1 MALSSVHLS
10 SYSSGG
16 WESTRVK
23 ARCQQ
28 GAPGGGSGGRWLLQL
43 PEQRSL
49 CSWAPGTFLHLQSSQ
64 CRMLLPRW
72 QGLLLPLPSS
82 SYQDAFD
89 FLESL
94 FTAHHNERVSTSK
107 VEKQSFANISQKPLH
122 LSYLSQPLP
131 VRRSNHSPALT
142 LIVTLPLCFT
152 TVLSLSAYPFICFFL
167 MEFELSFNKKKT
179 LFRFTFIQLTCWRL
193 DFADCIFQVRLIMLL
208 CPLHFGQT
216 GIWIRRLRHRFNP
229 CGTHGR
235 RAAHREARWIR
246 SSLVLWWRRL
256 LMLVTH

>member
-1 MALSSVHLS
+1 MALSSVYLS

-28 GAPGGGSGGRWLLQL
+28 GAPGGGSGGRCLLQL

-142 LIVTLPLCFT
+142 LIVILPLCFT
-152 TVLSLSAYPFICFFL
+152 TVLSLNAYPFICFFL
-167 MEFELSFNKKKT
+167 MEFELSFNKKNPLSFYFHT
-179 LFRFTFIQLTCWRL
+179 AYLLTSG
-193 DFADCIFQVRLIMLL
+193 L
-208 CPLHFGQT
+208 CRLHFPG
-216 GIWIRRLRHRFNP
+216 
-229 CGTHGR
+229 
-235 RAAHREARWIR
+235 AAHHASLPFAFWANWHLDRE
-246 SSLVLWWRRL
+246 
-256 LMLVTH
+256 T